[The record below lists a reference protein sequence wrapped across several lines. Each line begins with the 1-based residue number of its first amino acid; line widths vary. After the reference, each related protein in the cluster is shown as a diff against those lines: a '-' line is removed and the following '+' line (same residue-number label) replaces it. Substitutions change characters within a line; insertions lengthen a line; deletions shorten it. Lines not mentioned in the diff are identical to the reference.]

1 MEEKKDVIFRTFRT
15 YRNNYVYDRHSDAVI
30 SVNEEEFREF
40 CRVEKG
46 EIKAENSPVI
56 KKYQK
61 QGMFMPNIVEE
72 IHHPRTEI
80 LEHNSL
86 QKLHQLILQVT
97 QQCNLRCEYCAY
109 SGIYEGN
116 RTHSSNRMSF
126 ETAKKAIDFFL
137 EHSTENSNVS
147 IGFYGG
153 EPLLEFDLIKR
164 CVSYIKETCEG
175 KNVTL
180 SMTTNGTLLKDERA
194 DFLAENKFVIGISL
208 DGSKKE
214 HDVCRKFADGR
225 GSFDTVMANIE
236 ALSSKYPK
244 YVDKCVSFF
253 TTVNPYMDLN
263 CVLNYFKASD
273 IVNDRSIMYNLMV
286 PTNLKEDIP
295 YRESYFQVRKF
306 EYIKML
312 FFMIGKLDEKYVSR
326 LTSSVRDN
334 AVRLKRTLHSRNEL
348 GKVMHHGGPC
358 MPGILRLFVR
368 YDGSFFPCERVNE
381 NLEFYRIGSIEEGL
395 ILEKMRN
402 LLNIGKMTADECKN
416 CWNLRHCL
424 MCSNEIEFS
433 GKEAPE
439 KKDKLAIC
447 KSKKAQTEFDLYE
460 QSVLK
465 EFGYSLSVNEM

>member
-1 MEEKKDVIFRTFRT
+1 
-15 YRNNYVYDRHSDAVI
+15 
-30 SVNEEEFREF
+30 
-40 CRVEKG
+40 
-46 EIKAENSPVI
+46 
-56 KKYQK
+56 
-61 QGMFMPNIVEE
+61 
-72 IHHPRTEI
+72 
-80 LEHNSL
+80 
-86 QKLHQLILQVT
+86 
-97 QQCNLRCEYCAY
+97 
-109 SGIYEGN
+109 
-116 RTHSSNRMSF
+116 
-126 ETAKKAIDFFL
+126 
-137 EHSTENSNVS
+137 
-147 IGFYGG
+147 
-153 EPLLEFDLIKR
+153 
-164 CVSYIKETCEG
+164 
-175 KNVTL
+175 
-180 SMTTNGTLLKDERA
+180 
-194 DFLAENKFVIGISL
+194 
-208 DGSKKE
+208 
-214 HDVCRKFADGR
+214 
-225 GSFDTVMANIE
+225 MANIE
-236 ALSSKYPK
+236 ALSSKYPE

-416 CWNLRHCL
+416 CWNLV
-424 MCSNEIEFS
+424 I
-433 GKEAPE
+433 
-439 KKDKLAIC
+439 
-447 KSKKAQTEFDLYE
+447 
-460 QSVLK
+460 V
-465 EFGYSLSVNEM
+465 

>member
-175 KNVTL
+175 K
-180 SMTTNGTLLKDERA
+180 M
-194 DFLAENKFVIGISL
+194 
-208 DGSKKE
+208 
-214 HDVCRKFADGR
+214 
-225 GSFDTVMANIE
+225 
-236 ALSSKYPK
+236 
-244 YVDKCVSFF
+244 
-253 TTVNPYMDLN
+253 
-263 CVLNYFKASD
+263 
-273 IVNDRSIMYNLMV
+273 
-286 PTNLKEDIP
+286 
-295 YRESYFQVRKF
+295 
-306 EYIKML
+306 
-312 FFMIGKLDEKYVSR
+312 
-326 LTSSVRDN
+326 
-334 AVRLKRTLHSRNEL
+334 
-348 GKVMHHGGPC
+348 
-358 MPGILRLFVR
+358 
-368 YDGSFFPCERVNE
+368 
-381 NLEFYRIGSIEEGL
+381 
-395 ILEKMRN
+395 
-402 LLNIGKMTADECKN
+402 
-416 CWNLRHCL
+416 
-424 MCSNEIEFS
+424 
-433 GKEAPE
+433 
-439 KKDKLAIC
+439 
-447 KSKKAQTEFDLYE
+447 
-460 QSVLK
+460 
-465 EFGYSLSVNEM
+465 